1 MADRA
6 GIEGDSLR
14 HLGKLKRPNFW
25 WGVQHVG
32 VLEQILQLFQPISQ
46 PLARHHG
53 TEPAQA

>member
-25 WGVQHVG
+25 WGVQHAG
-32 VLEQILQLFQPISQ
+32 VLEQILQLF
-46 PLARHHG
+46 
-53 TEPAQA
+53 